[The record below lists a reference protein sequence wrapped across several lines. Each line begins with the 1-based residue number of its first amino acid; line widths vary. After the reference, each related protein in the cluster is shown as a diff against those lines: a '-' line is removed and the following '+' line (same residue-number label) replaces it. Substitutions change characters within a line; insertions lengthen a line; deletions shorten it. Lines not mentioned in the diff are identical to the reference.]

1 MNHVTKREENMKKIV
16 SMSVLGLFCLGLLAS
31 AGLSQ
36 DIKEIRAKM
45 IDASGGKEIYEN
57 LRDLTITGSLDL
69 TMQGLSG
76 ALTIYKK
83 EPDKRRTDI
92 EVMGMLITQA
102 YDGEIAWYTN
112 PQTGVAEELSGD
124 QAAQLKRQAM
134 PSLASVYP
142 EKYGISWEY
151 KTKETIESK
160 EYLVLKST
168 YPDGFTVM
176 VYVDPETYLTYKTV
190 AVTTGQMGTEV
201 EVEQYSA
208 DYKKI
213 GGMVFPS
220 VITSYQDGEEYS
232 VITIENV
239 EVNKGLEDSMFKM
252 E

>member
-1 MNHVTKREENMKKIV
+1 
-16 SMSVLGLFCLGLLAS
+16 MSVLVLFCLGLMVSPCLA
-31 AGLSQ
+31 Q

-45 IDASGGKEIYEN
+45 VEALGGVGMYEN
-57 LRDLTITGSLDL
+57 LKDLTITGTLDL

-76 ALTIYKK
+76 SLTIYKK

-92 EVMGMLITQA
+92 EIMGMLITQA
-102 YDGEIAWYTN
+102 YDGEMAWYTN

-134 PSLASVYP
+134 PSLATVYP

-151 KTKETIESK
+151 KGKETIEDK
-160 EYLVLKST
+160 EYLVLSST
-168 YPDGFTVM
+168 FPDGFQVT
-176 VYVDPETYLTYKTV
+176 VYVDPGTYLTFKTKSR
-190 AVTTGQMGTEV
+190 TTGQMGTEV

-208 DYKKI
+208 DYKKL

-220 VITSYQDGEEYS
+220 LITSYQDGEEYS
-232 VITIENV
+232 VITIEDVKTNT
-239 EVNKGLEDSMFKM
+239 GLEDSMFKM

>member
-1 MNHVTKREENMKKIV
+1 MKKIL
-16 SMSVLGLFCLGLLAS
+16 SIGVLGLFCLSLLAS
-31 AGLSQ
+31 SGLSQ

-45 IDASGGKEIYEN
+45 VEASGGTKIYETIE
-57 LRDLTITGSLDL
+57 DLTITGTLDL

-76 ALTIYKK
+76 SLTIYKK

-92 EVMGMLITQA
+92 EIMGMLITQA
-102 YDGEIAWYTN
+102 YDGEIAWFTN
-112 PQTGVAEELSGD
+112 PQTGATEELSGD

-134 PSLASVYP
+134 PTLAAVYP

-151 KTKETIESK
+151 KSKETIEGK
-160 EYLVLKST
+160 EYLVLNST
-168 YPDGFTVM
+168 YPDGFKVT
-176 VYVDPETYLTYKTV
+176 VYVDPETYLSYKTIS
-190 AVTTGQMGTEV
+190 VTTGQMGTEV

-208 DYKKI
+208 DYKNM

-232 VITIENV
+232 VITIDNV

-252 E
+252 Q

>member
-1 MNHVTKREENMKKIV
+1 
-16 SMSVLGLFCLGLLAS
+16 MSVLGLFCFGLLVS
-31 AGLSQ
+31 AGFSQ

-45 IDASGGKEIYEN
+45 VEASGGKEMFEN
-57 LRDLTITGSLDL
+57 LKDLTITGSLDL

-76 ALTIYKK
+76 SLTIYKK

-92 EVMGMLITQA
+92 EIMGMLITQA

-112 PQTGVAEELSGD
+112 PQTGATEELSGD

-134 PSLASVYP
+134 PSLATVYP

-151 KTKETIESK
+151 KSKESIEGK
-160 EYLVLKST
+160 EYLVLNST
-168 YPDGFTVM
+168 YSDGFKVT
-176 VYVDPETYLTYKTV
+176 VYVDPETYLTYKTTS
-190 AVTTGQMGTEV
+190 VTTGQLGTEV

-208 DYKKI
+208 DYKKL

-252 E
+252 Q